1 VFDAPVRNDLL
12 KLAAE
17 HLSALDL
24 GVQGLLEVLE
34 LGTNAALSFM
44 SATFLFP
51 FPVRLLVLNIAEA
64 LVQGAL
70 GENED
75 DHCDEQDHQEEEFPN
90 EYDVD
95 HSFALL
101 LSM

>member
-1 VFDAPVRNDLL
+1 MPVRNDLL

-17 HLSALDL
+17 RLSTLDL
-24 GVQGLLEVLE
+24 GAPGLLEVLE
-34 LGTNAALSFM
+34 VGINAALSFM
-44 SATFLFP
+44 STTLLFP
-51 FPVRLLVLNIAEA
+51 FPARLLVPNMTET

-70 GENED
+70 GETED
-75 DHCDEQDHQEEEFPN
+75 DHCDEQDHLEEKFPN

-95 HSFALL
+95 HGFALL